1 MHFADHF
8 ARRYGKKMPYP
19 DEATLRHIREYAWPG
34 NIRELRNAVE
44 RAVILSDGER
54 VSLHLGPSAGPAVK
68 EAAPPAD
75 ALYADLPSLREL
87 ERRYILHVLR
97 QTGGRV
103 SGEGGADRIL
113 GMKRSTLYVRLRE
126 YGIRGGDVSG
136 EN

>member
-54 VSLHLGPSAGPAVK
+54 VSLQPAP
-68 EAAPPAD
+68 AAPPDEKAPG
-75 ALYADLPSLREL
+75 ATVESLYADLPPLREL

-126 YGIRGGDVSG
+126 YGIRGGMGG
-136 EN
+136 EE